1 MIAYNELYGKVIE
14 NSNGLY
20 FTDIIQNVNFSLN
33 ESGCNL
39 NSKATMVTEYLG
51 IGEETKF
58 CQFDDKFIIFM
69 KEKNSDNPYFSLKVD
84 NDDILEKVIAD

>member
-1 MIAYNELYGKVIE
+1 MIAYNELSGKFLKGE
-14 NSNGLY
+14 NGLY
-20 FTDIIQNVNFSLN
+20 FEDVIQNVKFSLN

-39 NSKATMVTEYLG
+39 NSVATVVAEYMS
-51 IGEETKF
+51 ISEQTRYCYFK
-58 CQFDDKFIIFM
+58 DKFVIFM